1 MHLVRVTHADT
12 PRVGVQ
18 LDDAET
24 RLAALGTTMGQL
36 LADPELRAVVAAE
49 GEPGAPGDRLLP
61 PLDPTAVVVNI
72 GTNYHDHALP
82 AQDAPRPAL
91 TWFIKSPR
99 TWIAAGEGIRI
110 PPQWPDRVDYE
121 GELGVVFGSECHLV
135 SEAEAWSHIG
145 GLTLLNDVS
154 ARDAWPELTAATT
167 PAEERAAWNRMMLG
181 KQLPTFGPIGPTI
194 VTMDEIADPQALELR
209 TRLNGEIVQQ
219 APVSRMKI
227 GVAQLISQLSEF
239 FHFHPGD
246 VISTGTPGGVGQA
259 RGRYLRPGDEVSVEV
274 DGVGVLTSPVV

>member
-1 MHLVRVTHADT
+1 M
-12 PRVGVQ
+12 
-18 LDDAET
+18 
-24 RLAALGTTMGQL
+24 
-36 LADPELRAVVAAE
+36 
-49 GEPGAPGDRLLP
+49 
-61 PLDPTAVVVNI
+61 
-72 GTNYHDHALP
+72 
-82 AQDAPRPAL
+82 
-91 TWFIKSPR
+91 
-99 TWIAAGEGIRI
+99 
-110 PPQWPDRVDYE
+110 
-121 GELGVVFGSECHLV
+121 

-259 RGRYLRPGDEVSVEV
+259 RGRYLRPGDAVSVEV